1 MSFLKT
7 WRGNFFVL
15 AREFFTSHTRTKK
28 FPRHVF
34 GDHRS
39 IRLFVYR
46 GSRYG
51 LSWRIIQMILN

>member
-1 MSFLKT
+1 MWEVKNS
-7 WRGNFFVL
+7 R
-15 AREFFTSHTRTKK
+15 ARTKN

-51 LSWRIIQMILN
+51 LSWHIIQMILN